1 MDSPTPRSNPI
12 VRVCSRR
19 TASRSF
25 TIAASNPNL
34 SVIRGLVCKLVYIC
48 HTIDVDVMS
57 NDVKNVRGFT
67 MNELLQ
73 KFKDN
78 VTRLALEL
86 EDRGFFKNV
95 KSWARTLKSALPK
108 F

>member
-1 MDSPTPRSNPI
+1 MVS
-12 VRVCSRR
+12 
-19 TASRSF
+19 
-25 TIAASNPNL
+25 
-34 SVIRGLVCKLVYIC
+34 

-86 EDRGFFKNV
+86 EDRGFLKNV

>member
-1 MDSPTPRSNPI
+1 MVS
-12 VRVCSRR
+12 
-19 TASRSF
+19 
-25 TIAASNPNL
+25 
-34 SVIRGLVCKLVYIC
+34 

-57 NDVKNVRGFT
+57 NDVK
-67 MNELLQ
+67 NELLQ

>member
-1 MDSPTPRSNPI
+1 
-12 VRVCSRR
+12 
-19 TASRSF
+19 
-25 TIAASNPNL
+25 
-34 SVIRGLVCKLVYIC
+34 
-48 HTIDVDVMS
+48 
-57 NDVKNVRGFT
+57 

-73 KFKDN
+73 KFKDS

>member
-1 MDSPTPRSNPI
+1 
-12 VRVCSRR
+12 
-19 TASRSF
+19 
-25 TIAASNPNL
+25 
-34 SVIRGLVCKLVYIC
+34 
-48 HTIDVDVMS
+48 
-57 NDVKNVRGFT
+57 

-78 VTRLALEL
+78 VTRLALEP

-108 F
+108 FWASVLMIRKGLLHCPN